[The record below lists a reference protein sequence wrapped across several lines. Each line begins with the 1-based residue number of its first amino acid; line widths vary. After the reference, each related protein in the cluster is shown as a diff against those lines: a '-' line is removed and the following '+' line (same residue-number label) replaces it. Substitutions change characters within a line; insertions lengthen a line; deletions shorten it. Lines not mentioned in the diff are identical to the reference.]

1 MKTRFGMAKISV
13 LALGVFLLWAVPS
26 LAATRYVDA
35 ANTSGIEDGTAA
47 SPFDTIMEAIDQAVS
62 GDVVTVAP
70 GIYYG
75 QVILKGGVPLVSSQ
89 GPAVTVI
96 DGMNQPYAVSGYT
109 YVPERAY
116 AIEGF
121 TVQNAEDVILT
132 TIGYSIAYQ
141 ANVEVRNCVIRGG
154 SNSGVNVRP
163 FSAFRM
169 TDTLITD
176 VFSAINVGHFNWPY
190 ITNVTIDRAK
200 YAFRL
205 ANVWWGGTTYLNN
218 TTISNAEC
226 VFGGD
231 WYNFYPGAAA
241 SVRGSSNNLWNYVEL
256 TQADA
261 AGKTPAVDLLGTLA
275 ANPQFVDS
283 ASGNYRLQ
291 SGSPLIDAGIVFPY
305 GRIEFVGSAPDIG
318 AYESDFVDFST
329 YQGPLAESYQEAP
342 PSAFK
347 SSAEQRRNALHNKL
361 SALFEQLGQVR
372 SEMPV
377 EMKIDIYSQ
386 ALDKLQ
392 NDIMAKSDGFFG
404 GNPKNDWI
412 TSQEEQ
418 QLLYPGLQDLAGSIQ
433 AEVSRLQGL

>member
-1 MKTRFGMAKISV
+1 VRTRTRMVRFFV
-13 LALGVFLLWAVPS
+13 LAMGICILWAGPS
-26 LAATRYVDA
+26 LAATLYVDA
-35 ANTSGIEDGTAA
+35 ANLSDIEDGTPAN
-47 SPFDTIMEAIDQAVS
+47 PYNTIMEAIDQAVS
-62 GDVVTVAP
+62 GDMVSVAP

-89 GPAVTVI
+89 GPAVTII

-109 YVPERAY
+109 YVPERTY
-116 AIEGF
+116 SIEGF

-132 TIGYSIAYQ
+132 TLGYSIAYQ
-141 ANVEVRNCVIRGG
+141 ASLNVRNCVVRGG
-154 SNSGVNVRP
+154 TSSGINVRP
-163 FSAFRM
+163 FSGFRM

-205 ANVWWGGTTYLNN
+205 SNVWMGMTYLNN
-218 TTISNAEC
+218 TAISNVEY

-231 WYNFYPGAAA
+231 WYNFYNGTAAN
-241 SVRGSSNNLWNYVEL
+241 VRGNSNNFWNCVEL

-261 AGKTPAVDLLGTLA
+261 TGKTPVVDIVGTLTTD
-275 ANPQFVDS
+275 PLFVDS
-283 ASGNYRLQ
+283 TSGDYSLQ
-291 SGSPLIDAGIVFPY
+291 VGSPLIDAGIVLSY
-305 GRIEFVGSAPDIG
+305 GRTAYVGTAPDIG
-318 AYESDFVDFST
+318 AYESDYVDLT
-329 YQGPLAESYQEAP
+329 GYQGALAESYQDAP

-347 SSAEQRRNALHNKL
+347 SPAEQRRNALHNKL

-377 EMKIDIYSQ
+377 EMKIDLYSQ
-386 ALDKLQ
+386 ALDKLR

-404 GNPKNDWI
+404 GNSKNDWI

-418 QLLYPGLQDLAGSIQ
+418 QLIYPGLQDLAGSIE
-433 AEVSRLQGL
+433 AEISRLQGF